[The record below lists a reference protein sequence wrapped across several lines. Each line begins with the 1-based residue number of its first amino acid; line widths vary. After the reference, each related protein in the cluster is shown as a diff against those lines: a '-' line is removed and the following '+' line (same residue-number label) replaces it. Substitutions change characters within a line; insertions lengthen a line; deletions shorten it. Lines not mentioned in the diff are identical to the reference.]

1 MPPLSWAGKGSEA
14 QDGGGAQRG
23 GADAPTRTRVKKR
36 HSLDP
41 RAHGEFIE
49 GYRDA
54 TTPLDEVTA
63 TFLVHLRLL
72 RAQDKLAVLMP
83 LLSDV
88 VPVVGSLKA
97 AAASMERLLLAGF
110 LAIKNRRGHLSVCR
124 GPIRLPRGI

>member
-1 MPPLSWAGKGSEA
+1 M
-14 QDGGGAQRG
+14 
-23 GADAPTRTRVKKR
+23 KKR
-36 HSLDP
+36 HRYSLDP
-41 RAHGEFIE
+41 RAHGEIREAIQAGQLDAVSQRFIE

-54 TTPLDEVTA
+54 ATPLDEVTA

-97 AAASMERLLLAGF
+97 AVASLERLLLAGF
-110 LAIKNRRGHLSVCR
+110 LAIQDRRGHLSVCR
-124 GPIRLPRGI
+124 GPIRVPRGI